1 MPISSLPVEM
11 RDTPPVQHCPQLQLG
26 DGRTPLLGKRMC
38 LRPVAFQGCGEASGH
53 SWGWRGGHLRGSGRS
68 VRDCLDLSRLEL
80 SRHKIPFS
88 RKGKGGQ
95 GKGR

>member
-53 SWGWRGGHLRGSGRS
+53 SWGWRGGT
-68 VRDCLDLSRLEL
+68 
-80 SRHKIPFS
+80 PQ
-88 RKGKGGQ
+88 GQ
-95 GKGR
+95 WEECQGLPGPEQARAL